1 MDNIQVLKGPQ
12 GPLFVR
18 NAIGGVVFTYVGKP
32 TYDFG
37 GYGEVEYGRCNALR
51 IEGARNLPI
60 VADVLAIRVAGQQY
74 STDGYTKTIVYTPF
88 SLTGPFSAAPGIRVN
103 GNRQYDELDNKSLRA
118 SILFDPTSTVRNI
131 TVFDYFKTT
140 VAANI
145 VFAGL
150 DRKTTR
156 RSFGLCPL

>member
-12 GPLFVR
+12 GTLFGR
-18 NAIGGVVFTYVGKP
+18 NAIGGAVVTFFRIP
-32 TYDFG
+32 TYYFG
-37 GYGEVEYGRCNALR
+37 GYGEVEYGRFKALH
-51 IEGARNLPI
+51 IEGSINLAI
-60 VADVLAIRVAGQQY
+60 VADVLAIRFAGQQY

-131 TVFDYFKTT
+131 TDFDYFQTKDT
-140 VAANI
+140 ANF

-150 DRKTTR
+150 FPGAT
-156 RSFGLCPL
+156 PAYAMP

>member
-1 MDNIQVLKGPQ
+1 MPHLRYPIYYLDVYGTYEY
-12 GPLFVR
+12 
-18 NAIGGVVFTYVGKP
+18 VVF
-32 TYDFG
+32 
-37 GYGEVEYGRCNALR
+37 NALLND
-51 IEGARNLPI
+51 GAKNLPI
-60 VADVLAIRVAGQQY
+60 VAYVFAISVAGQQY

-131 TVFDYFKTT
+131 TDFDYFQTKDT
-140 VAANI
+140 ANF

-150 DRKTTR
+150 FPGAT
-156 RSFGLCPL
+156 PAYAMP